1 MRNGIINENSPKQ
14 DVWGI
19 LTGIWCEMDAGPNKE
34 WHVVKTPFMVA
45 MTATLDAGPNILP
58 VTPPRTS
65 LLSWANSA
73 HSGSLVIK
81 AKDRNFTMPEKAVV
95 QVIMFG
101 TIGDNNG

>member
-1 MRNGIINENSPKQ
+1 MRNGVITANSTRE
-14 DVWGI
+14 DILCV
-19 LTGIWCEMDAGPNKE
+19 LTGIWNEYDERE

-45 MTATLDAGPNILP
+45 MTATLDAGPNMLP

-95 QVIMFG
+95 QVLMFG
-101 TIGDNNG
+101 TIGDKNG

>member
-1 MRNGIINENSPKQ
+1 MRNGIINAGSSKE
-14 DVWGI
+14 DVWGV
-19 LTGIWCEMDAGPNKE
+19 LTGIWNEYDERE

-45 MTATLDAGPNILP
+45 MTATLDAGPNMLP

-73 HSGSLVIK
+73 HSGSLVLK

-95 QVIMFG
+95 QVLMFG
-101 TIGDNNG
+101 TIGDKNG

>member
-1 MRNGIINENSPKQ
+1 MRSALINSGSKKE
-14 DVWGI
+14 DIYGV
-19 LTGIWCEMDAGPNKE
+19 LTGVWNEYNDRE
-34 WHVVKTPFMVA
+34 WHVVKTPFFIA
-45 MTATLDAGPNILP
+45 MTATLDAGPNMLP

>member
-1 MRNGIINENSPKQ
+1 MRNALINSNSPKE
-14 DVWGI
+14 DVWGV
-19 LTGIWCEMDAGPNKE
+19 LTGIWNEYDERE

-45 MTATLDAGPNILP
+45 MTATLDAGPNMLP

-95 QVIMFG
+95 QVLMFG
-101 TIGDNNG
+101 TIGD